1 MYIGVDTHK
10 KLHVLVALDEQGRG
24 RGMRTIA
31 NTPADWLEGL
41 TWARSLEGERCW
53 GLENSGSLGRG
64 FAQFLLTQGEGTV
77 HEVSPHRTAQYRR
90 WGRRQDKTDELDALA
105 IARLLMAEAADL
117 PLVLPD
123 DVGTELR
130 LLSDHRDQMLVERT
144 RVINQLHAQMLQI
157 DPDYL
162 AASGPLTRMQGV
174 RYCWELVVPEAS
186 RVVQTRV
193 LLAHQ
198 LAAHLLHLM
207 EALAQV
213 TTLLRQR
220 VHETGTSLL
229 RMPGV
234 GEVVAARLI
243 GELGST
249 PRVPSAAALAALAG
263 IAPVAVSSGGRGGY
277 RLNHG
282 GNRQLN
288 RAFHVIALTQRRCE
302 PRARAY
308 YAKKLAEGKTKRAA
322 MRCLK
327 RRLVDVLFPLL
338 EQPPLIHAAAA

>member
-1 MYIGVDTHK
+1 M
-10 KLHVLVALDEQGRG
+10 
-24 RGMRTIA
+24 
-31 NTPADWLEGL
+31 
-41 TWARSLEGERCW
+41 
-53 GLENSGSLGRG
+53 
-64 FAQFLLTQGEGTV
+64 
-77 HEVSPHRTAQYRR
+77 
-90 WGRRQDKTDELDALA
+90 
-105 IARLLMAEAADL
+105 
-117 PLVLPD
+117 PLVLTD
-123 DVGTELR
+123 DASTALR

-144 RVINQLHAQMLQI
+144 RVINQLHGQMLQI
-157 DPDYL
+157 DPEYL

-174 RYCWELVVPEAS
+174 RYCLALALPAAS
-186 RVVQTRV
+186 SVMRTRV
-193 LLAHQ
+193 LIAHQ
-198 LAAHLLHLM
+198 LAAHLLHLV
-207 EALAQV
+207 EAIAQV

-220 VHETGTSLL
+220 VHATSTPLL
-229 RMPGV
+229 CMPGV

-308 YAKKLAEGKTKRAA
+308 YAKKLAEGKTKGAA

-338 EQPPLIHAAAA
+338 DRPPLAQAAAA